1 MGFFWVNFWSRDF
14 LGVLLEALRIFL
26 SFDFCPHSIIPITWN
41 PEYPQPW
48 GKGELIHKRPLFD
61 ITHIHV
67 WPMRWAPF
75 WGRPVIRAWV
85 YSRKYSNCLKCGN
98 VDIKVL
104 YMILHEATNHHRIEV
119 TQRRS
124 YKYKW
129 KNNYYFSFLKSWSH
143 ICKAYQSNA
152 LLQYMD
158 ILAECGGGGGGRFS
172 DWWVTVPSARQ
183 CSSTGS
189 IKAIIIIIICN

>member
-14 LGVLLEALRIFL
+14 FGVLLEALRIFL

-75 WGRPVIRAWV
+75 WGRPVIWAWV
-85 YSRKYSNCLKCGN
+85 YSRKYSNLPKMWQCEYQSP
-98 VDIKVL
+98 VHD
-104 YMILHEATNHHRIEV
+104 TS
-119 TQRRS
+119 RRRRRC

-129 KNNYYFSFLKSWSH
+129 KMDYYFSFLKSWIH
-143 ICKAYQSNA
+143 ICKAYQSNV
-152 LLQYMD
+152 LL
-158 ILAECGGGGGGRFS
+158 
-172 DWWVTVPSARQ
+172 
-183 CSSTGS
+183 
-189 IKAIIIIIICN
+189 